1 MQVLESQE
9 ISTHSHLRVTYRFNA
24 RFINGVLL
32 FGKGL
37 FFSDRREVAIT
48 IGIFDLVFDL
58 LPEETLGKKE
68 VWK

>member
-37 FFSDRREVAIT
+37 LSDHREVAIT

-58 LPEETLGKKE
+58 LPEETLGKKD